1 VTVSRSYIGVVVL
14 GMAATM
20 PSVVP
25 AQTPPLS
32 AVGTLTCTT
41 SDAPKRTRADVN
53 LSCEFQGLAG
63 GEGNFTGHITRK
75 GPARLPSGRRVLMWA
90 VLAPHRD
97 VEARM
102 IEGKYRGLTG
112 GQNAG
117 RLVGGGNGAIVLRP
131 VTITSQVGDKP
142 VASVLELRLKPVKA

>member
-1 VTVSRSYIGVVVL
+1 VAVIRSYVGIIVL
-14 GMAATM
+14 GAAAAM
-20 PSVVP
+20 PSVVS

-63 GEGNFTGHITRK
+63 GEGNFTGHIARK
-75 GPARLPSGRRVLMWA
+75 GPAKLPSGKRVLMWA
-90 VLAPHRD
+90 VLAPHLD
-97 VEARM
+97 VEPRM
-102 IEGKYRGLTG
+102 LEGKYRGLTG
-112 GQNAG
+112 GKHAG

-131 VTITSQVGDKP
+131 VTITSQVGDMP

>member
-1 VTVSRSYIGVVVL
+1 MTVSRSYIGVVVL

-63 GEGNFTGHITRK
+63 GEGNFTGHIARK
-75 GPARLPSGRRVLMWA
+75 GPAKLPSGKRVLMWA
-90 VLAPHRD
+90 VLAPHLD
-97 VEARM
+97 VEPRM
-102 IEGKYRGLTG
+102 LEGKYRGLTG
-112 GQNAG
+112 GKHAG

-131 VTITSQVGDKP
+131 VTITSQVGDMP

>member
-1 VTVSRSYIGVVVL
+1 
-14 GMAATM
+14 MAATIL
-20 PSVVP
+20 SSLP
-25 AQTPPLS
+25 AQTSSLS

-41 SDAPKRTRADVN
+41 SDAPRRTRADVN

-75 GPARLPSGRRVLMWA
+75 GPAKLPSGKRVLMWA
-90 VLAPHRD
+90 VLAPHLD

-102 IEGKYRGLTG
+102 LEGKYRGLTG
-112 GQNAG
+112 GQHAG
-117 RLVGGGNGAIVLRP
+117 RLVGGGNGSIVLRP

>member
-1 VTVSRSYIGVVVL
+1 VTVIRTYIGVIVL
-14 GMAATM
+14 GLVATM
-20 PSVVP
+20 PSVLS
-25 AQTPPLS
+25 AQTAPLS

-41 SDAPKRTRADVN
+41 SDAPRRTRADVN

-75 GPARLPSGRRVLMWA
+75 GPAKLPSGKRVLMWA
-90 VLAPHRD
+90 VLASRLD

-102 IEGKYRGLTG
+102 LEGSYRGLTG
-112 GQNAG
+112 GQHAG
-117 RLVGGGNGAIVLRP
+117 RLVGGSNGSIVLRP